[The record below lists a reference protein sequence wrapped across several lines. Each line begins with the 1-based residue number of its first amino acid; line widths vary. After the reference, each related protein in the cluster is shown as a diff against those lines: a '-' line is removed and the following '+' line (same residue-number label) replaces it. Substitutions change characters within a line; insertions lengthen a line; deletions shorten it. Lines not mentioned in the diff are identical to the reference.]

1 MFSLAFAE
9 SACDELKNSLSKFHD
24 PVLASLRTAAHGSNV
39 QKRLLS
45 LTESRSNNKM
55 ILKSESLMK
64 LSRQPVQSTKLRSTQ
79 RAPGS
84 APSFAFPKQRSN
96 LHPPFFV
103 KGTGLPVSLPAETAH
118 PCRDSLLEVAEHQH
132 PRTGRV
138 RVPRLRRLL
147 MQRLTPESQGGGRC
161 EQKKLLLEDRFLMLF
176 SCWFQLSCQFYSH
189 QDQGILKIKL
199 FFFYSTI
206 TVLTLYM

>member
-1 MFSLAFAE
+1 
-9 SACDELKNSLSKFHD
+9 
-24 PVLASLRTAAHGSNV
+24 
-39 QKRLLS
+39 
-45 LTESRSNNKM
+45 
-55 ILKSESLMK
+55 MK

-84 APSFAFPKQRSN
+84 APSFASPKQRSN

-103 KGTGLPVSLPAETAH
+103 KGTGLPISLPAETAQ

-132 PRTGRV
+132 PREGGV

-161 EQKKLLLEDRFLMLF
+161 EQKQLLLEDRFPDALF
-176 SCWFQLSCQFYSH
+176 LLIS
-189 QDQGILKIKL
+189 IKL
-199 FFFYSTI
+199 SILLSSGPRDPKNNFFFFF
-206 TVLTLYM
+206 